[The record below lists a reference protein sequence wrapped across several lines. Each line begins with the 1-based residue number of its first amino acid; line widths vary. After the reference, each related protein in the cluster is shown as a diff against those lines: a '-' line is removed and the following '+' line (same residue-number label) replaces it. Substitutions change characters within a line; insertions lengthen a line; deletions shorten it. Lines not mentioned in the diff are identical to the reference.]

1 MVETVVAFVET
12 VVVIVV
18 ETVVAIVV
26 ETEVAIKVETEV
38 TIVVETEVATTPHPP
53 HSHAPL
59 WLQLRFPLAQQ
70 PYVPVCRGVDFT
82 LTHEA

>member
-38 TIVVETEVATTPHPP
+38 TIVVETEAATTPPLPPP
-53 HSHAPL
+53 HSHASL

-70 PYVPVCRGVDFT
+70 HY
-82 LTHEA
+82 EA

>member
-38 TIVVETEVATTPHPP
+38 TIVVETEAATTPPLPP
-53 HSHAPL
+53 AFSCFSMAATAL
-59 WLQLRFPLAQQ
+59 SSRTAALRSVIF
-70 PYVPVCRGVDFT
+70 R
-82 LTHEA
+82 